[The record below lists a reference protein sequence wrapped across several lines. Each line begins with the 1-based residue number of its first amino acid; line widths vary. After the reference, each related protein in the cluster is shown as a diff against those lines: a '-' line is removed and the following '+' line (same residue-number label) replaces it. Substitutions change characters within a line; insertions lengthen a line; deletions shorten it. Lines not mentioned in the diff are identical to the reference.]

1 MTKMRMQFQLE
12 IITPDRT
19 AYTDS
24 VSAVSVPTSNGTIGV
39 LPKHVGLF
47 TVLSEG
53 EIKISSAAKELFLA
67 IGGGFME
74 VGKEKVSIL
83 VSRAVHADEL
93 NEQAIRDAQ
102 QRARDVITRNVKGEE
117 LMAAQ
122 AILRRSTLEMKI
134 IRRHSMR
141 HLTRSIS

>member
-1 MTKMRMQFQLE
+1 MDSFLLE
-12 IITPDRT
+12 IITPERT

-24 VSAVSVPTSNGTIGV
+24 VDALRVPTPDGTIGI

-53 EIKISSAAKELFLA
+53 EIKIAVSGKELYLA

-74 VGKEKVSIL
+74 VEKDKVSIL

-93 NEQAIRDAQ
+93 NEAAIRNAHA
-102 QRARDVITRNVKGEE
+102 RARDIIVRKVKGEE
-117 LMAAQ
+117 LAAAQ
-122 AILRRSTLEMKI
+122 AVLRRSILEMRV
-134 IRRHSMR
+134 IRRHR
-141 HLTRSIS
+141 TGHTPTLSIN

>member
-1 MTKMRMQFQLE
+1 MNFLLE
-12 IITPDRT
+12 IVTPDRT

-24 VSAVSVPTSNGTIGV
+24 IGAVSVPTPNGTIGV

-53 EIKISSAAKELFLA
+53 EIKISTGAKELFLA

-74 VGKEKVSIL
+74 VTRERVSIL

-93 NEQAIRDAQ
+93 NERDIKEAQ
-102 QRARDVITRNVKGEE
+102 ERARNIIVSNVKGEE
-117 LMAAQ
+117 LATAQ
-122 AILRRSTLEMKI
+122 AILRRSLLEMNV
-134 IRRHSMR
+134 IRRHR
-141 HLTRSIS
+141 TRQTSSFGSH

>member
-1 MTKMRMQFQLE
+1 MQFLLE

-24 VSAVSVPTSNGTIGV
+24 VSAVSVPTQNGTIGV

-53 EIKISSAAKELFLA
+53 EIIISTGSKELYLA
-67 IGGGFME
+67 IGGGFMQ
-74 VGKEKVSIL
+74 VGHKDVSIL

-93 NEQAIRDAQ
+93 NEQAIKKAQ
-102 QRARDVITRNVKGEE
+102 EHARDVLARRVKGEE
-117 LMAAQ
+117 LASAQ
-122 AILRRSTLEMKI
+122 AVLRRSMIEMNV
-134 IRRHSMR
+134 IRRHR
-141 HLTRSIS
+141 NRRIV